1 MEESWRQFLQKM
13 IFRIVGLRLHRID
26 PAEVPEEVP
35 EEVPAKVPAEA
46 VDLAPQEEM
55 NLS

>member
-35 EEVPAKVPAEA
+35 AEVPAEA